1 MESLVLGSGE
11 MMAVDRPLRE
21 GRADSNRGIWWA
33 YVRVLCGLTLIIF
46 LFQKKKKYSA
56 GTIQG

>member
-1 MESLVLGSGE
+1 

-21 GRADSNRGIWWA
+21 GRADSNWGIWWA

-46 LFQKKKKYSA
+46 LFQKEKYSA